1 MTGEDEYYL
10 TTLESIAEF
19 INGMSDKDL
28 KMEEDEYKRL
38 CDWSVKDSENDR
50 KIKEEAAQ
58 VELADLLEMDQKSSF
73 KLDTKL
79 DTTTSSSRTEKKEKK
94 KDGKNLESVDKVY
107 KELKTVNRKI
117 KKELTE
123 SHG

>member
-58 VELADLLEMDQKSSF
+58 VELADLLEMDQKPSF
-73 KLDTKL
+73 KL

-123 SHG
+123 SHS

>member
-28 KMEEDEYKRL
+28 KMEEDEYKKL

-58 VELADLLEMDQKSSF
+58 VELADLLEMDQKPSKRS
-73 KLDTKL
+73 L
-79 DTTTSSSRTEKKEKK
+79 DTTTSSSRTESKHKK

-117 KKELTE
+117 KKDLVE
-123 SHG
+123 SHN

>member
-1 MTGEDEYYL
+1 LTGEDEYYL

-38 CDWSVKDSENDR
+38 CEWSVKDSENDR

-58 VELADLLEMDQKSSF
+58 VELADLLEMDQKPSS
-73 KLDTKL
+73 KAAL
-79 DTTTSSSRTEKKEKK
+79 DTTTSSSKTDKKDKK

-123 SHG
+123 SHS

>member
-1 MTGEDEYYL
+1 
-10 TTLESIAEF
+10 
-19 INGMSDKDL
+19 MSDKDL
-28 KMEEDEYKRL
+28 KMEEDEYKKL

-58 VELADLLEMDQKSSF
+58 VELADLLEMDQKPSS
-73 KLDTKL
+73 KSAL
-79 DTTTSSSRTEKKEKK
+79 DTTTSSSKTDKKDKK

-123 SHG
+123 SHS

>member
-1 MTGEDEYYL
+1 
-10 TTLESIAEF
+10 
-19 INGMSDKDL
+19 MSDKDL
-28 KMEEDEYKRL
+28 KMEEDEYKKL

-58 VELADLLEMDQKSSF
+58 VELADLLEMDQKPS
-73 KLDTKL
+73 KAL
-79 DTTTSSSRTEKKEKK
+79 DTTATSSKTDRKDKK

-117 KKELTE
+117 KKDLVE
-123 SHG
+123 SHN